1 MLWGG
6 CLTSYV
12 DRGYLQSK
20 TPKVGISKMS
30 RVVEQ
35 SRLSLA
41 LREAEAF
48 ILLVKTAKPP
58 AAL

>member
-1 MLWGG
+1 M
-6 CLTSYV
+6 TSYV